1 MAHRMPTTKK
11 FRRFGFAAFALALV
25 ACGSPPV
32 APQAPKS
39 AKLAETF
46 VEAMDQEINDPL
58 TPTPYLDALDRA
70 LTNHSDRESLAT
82 AIAALDALV
91 WRDIGSMG
99 IPGHQ
104 GLAYRTRDNFPLVVD
119 RLRRSYMMAGEKLDG
134 TTPPGDLPFVRG
146 LIASAL
152 HELALHVGQDQA
164 AMVWGERRGC
174 ATKATIVAPLDWAA
188 LKSLSGPSPI
198 PPSGPFPSSFAGPK
212 PFWATVTPQVIQANA
227 CQLDPS
233 APTSLAG
240 MRAIVVDVDNPRAQ
254 RLHFAFASSS
264 AAVVEIG
271 GTRIIERGF
280 DSGDSYV
287 TRFAKATI
295 PKGKARIVVRIGYM
309 NDGDDIELDVW
320 GEDGLPVAL
329 QAPEAGDIAIPVPTN
344 SKMRI
349 AEPVRITPA
358 ENSEA
363 SLALAI
369 TALLGLGEGRW
380 AEHLLETHALTGE
393 LTPRLSLLASRAT
406 LQADDL
412 PNTKQVERLRAYT
425 DRAFKGFPAA
435 WEAQLMR
442 AALTE
447 RRRAAEGLSDALIEL
462 GVSPPVAKD
471 KPTSDKPI
479 TNPMILSYIA
489 AAARRGHV
497 TDVAENAYQKLEALI
512 PGSPLLSRVDTYL
525 HGRVGMDYVKAAC
538 EGGGNRSELSCMYA
552 HQQRGD
558 AKAALEELGRVRR
571 LRNSP
576 EAYRDVEIGLHILA
590 GDLDSAMTAYDKTPP
605 GHRRLLE
612 ALGFAAGKNRPDLV
626 RPRLARDQLVARD
639 APYAIP
645 ILRRVLALEPDPAIQ
660 LENEG
665 KRLVEEDRAAN
676 FMPGAGTVVLRH
688 IEKYALDATGVIR
701 AVTYDLRRVSGTTD
715 VAEGAVSYGASFEAN
730 TTQRILRRRI
740 HKKDGRI
747 VEPDQMEAAQSHS
760 DLSQLEKGDYVEQI
774 LEHVAIP
781 DVGGQI
787 VVDSPDLMPLRTGIR
802 SAEIELRRP
811 ASLEMSLWA
820 HPALGKPNEKTDGAD
835 KISVWRVEN
844 REPRRIEDG
853 VSRLEQAVSISFGTQ
868 SWKAISRL
876 VDDHIQSLEDK
887 DPYIARFAR
896 EAAGDMA
903 KTPSRALLDRV
914 IAAIGKRI
922 KVPGGGELSDM
933 AAAYTSGPQ
942 RTTART
948 ILELGQGSRTL
959 VLWRALRELGI
970 SSRIAVAETEPFS
983 ASPDFPPH
991 LGRFRYPLL
1000 LVRLPEGEVWVDAD
1014 VDGPPLPAGRISP
1027 ELRGRKALLS
1037 DGVMLDVNSDAS
1049 ETGDRIDLR
1058 LALDDKGITKGSLTI
1073 ELRGRQAQAIADA
1086 LDTQV
1091 GSDRREMLRDI
1102 VLTWVPWAD
1111 VEDVSLASG
1120 EGTWEVTVQ
1129 AKIAGFSFSQPET
1142 KDGKTLI
1149 VPGFDPVH
1157 LARGYASTLAAMYTS
1172 QAGRESALAIERPI
1186 QYRVRRRIE
1195 MPKNAS
1201 ITRQPSP
1208 LDLKSANLHA
1218 ARSIKYEGGAIDEE
1232 FVLDLPT
1239 GTVSPDEY
1247 EKFVQNVRSV
1257 DDAFLAG
1264 TRVRIQP

>member
-1 MAHRMPTTKK
+1 MAHRMPVSEKL
-11 FRRFGFAAFALALV
+11 RRIGFASVTLALV

-32 APQAPKS
+32 VPKPPPS

-46 VEAMDQEINDPL
+46 VAAMDREIDDPL
-58 TPTPYLDALDRA
+58 APTPYLDALDRS
-70 LTNHSDRESLAT
+70 LTNHSDPESFAT

-104 GLAYRTRDNFPLVVD
+104 GLAYRTQDNFPLVVD
-119 RLRRSYMMAGEKLDG
+119 RLRHSYMMAGEKLDG
-134 TTPPGDLPFVRG
+134 TTPAGHLPFVRG

-174 ATKATIVAPLDWAA
+174 ATKASIVAPLDWAA
-188 LKSLSGPSPI
+188 LKSLSEPSPI
-198 PPSGPFPSSFAGPK
+198 AASGAFPASFPGPA
-212 PFWATVTPQVIQANA
+212 PFWATITPQIVQANA
-227 CQLDPS
+227 CQIDPS
-233 APTSLAG
+233 DPISLSG
-240 MRAIVVDVDNPRAQ
+240 MRAVIVDVDNPRAQ
-254 RLHFAFASSS
+254 RLYFAFASSS
-264 AAVVEIG
+264 AAVVEIAG
-271 GTRIIERGF
+271 QRVIERGF

-295 PKGKARIVVRIGYM
+295 PKGKARIVVRVGYM
-309 NDGDDIELDVW
+309 NDGNDIELNVW

-329 QAPEAGDIAIPVPTN
+329 QAPNAGDVATVSAIAKTANV
-344 SKMRI
+344 
-349 AEPVRITPA
+349 EQVEITPA
-358 ENSEA
+358 RKNEA
-363 SLALAI
+363 SLSVAI
-369 TALLGLGEGRW
+369 AALLGLGEGRR
-380 AEHLLETHALTGE
+380 AEHMLETHVLTE
-393 LTPRLSLLASRAT
+393 ALTPRLSLLASRAT

-412 PNTKQVERLRAYT
+412 PNTKQIERLRAYT
-425 DRAFKGFPAA
+425 DLAFKGYPAA
-435 WEAQLMR
+435 WEALLMR

-447 RRRAAEGLSDALIEL
+447 RRRAAEGLADALVEL
-462 GVSPPVAKD
+462 GVSPPATKD
-471 KPTSDKPI
+471 KPASDKPI
-479 TNPMILSYIA
+479 SNPMILSYIA

-497 TDVAENAYQKLEALI
+497 TDVAEDAYRKLEILI

-538 EGGGNRSELSCMYA
+538 EGGGSRAELACMYA

-558 AKAALEELGRVRR
+558 AKAALAELGRVRR

-576 EAYRDVEIGLHILA
+576 EAFRDTEIGLHILA
-590 GDLDSAMTAYDKTPP
+590 GDLDSAIAAYDKTPP

-612 ALGFAAGKNRPDLV
+612 ALGFAAGKNRPDIV

-676 FMPGAGTVVLRH
+676 FMPGAGTVILRH
-688 IEKYALDATGVIR
+688 VERYTVDATGVIR
-701 AVTYDLRRVSGTTD
+701 GLTYDLRRVSGTTD

-730 TTQRILRRRI
+730 STQRVLRRRI
-740 HKKDGRI
+740 HKKDGHI

-802 SAEIELRRP
+802 QAEIELRRP
-811 ASLEMSLWA
+811 ASLELSLWG
-820 HPALGKPNEKTDGAD
+820 HPLLGKPNERTEGAD
-835 KISVWRVEN
+835 KVSVWRVEN

-876 VDDHIQSLEDK
+876 VDDHLRSLEDN

-896 EAAGDMA
+896 EAAGDLA

-914 IAAIGKRI
+914 IAAVGKRI
-922 KVPGGGELSDM
+922 KVPGGGELSDV
-933 AAAYTSGPQ
+933 AAAYASGPQ

-970 SSRIAVAETEPFS
+970 SAKIAIAETEPFS
-983 ASPDFPPH
+983 ASPNFPPH
-991 LGRFRYPLL
+991 VGRFRYPL
-1000 LVRLPEGEVWVDAD
+1000 VWVSLPEGEFWVDAD

-1027 ELRGRKALLS
+1027 ELRGRKALLA
-1037 DGVMLDVNSDAS
+1037 DGQMLDVKSDAS
-1049 ETGDRIDLR
+1049 ETGDRVDLR
-1058 LALDDKGITKGSLTI
+1058 LALDEKGIARGSLTI
-1073 ELRGRQAQAIADA
+1073 ELRGHEAQAIADA
-1086 LDTQV
+1086 LDTRV
-1091 GSDRREMLRDI
+1091 GSDRQDMLRDI

-1111 VEDVSLASG
+1111 VDDVTLVSG
-1120 EGTWEVTVQ
+1120 EGSWEVTVQ

-1142 KDGKTLI
+1142 KDGKTLV

-1195 MPKNAS
+1195 MPKNAT
-1201 ITRQPSP
+1201 IARQASP
-1208 LDLKSANLHA
+1208 LDLRSSSLHA
-1218 ARSIKYEGGAIDEE
+1218 TRSIKYENGAIEEE

-1239 GTVSPDEY
+1239 GTISTDEY